1 MLLPHV
7 EINYDRPN
15 HVAEPPHQGGNFIA
29 NNQTITFAAI
39 GSNAYDHHTSSNH
52 DSLSVE
58 QVLILDHV
66 AMLLSIL
73 KTTSSRGVD
82 PQDDN
87 GMITVD
93 DRNIIAR
100 INGLLELL

>member
-1 MLLPHV
+1 M
-7 EINYDRPN
+7 
-15 HVAEPPHQGGNFIA
+15 
-29 NNQTITFAAI
+29 
-39 GSNAYDHHTSSNH
+39 
-52 DSLSVE
+52 E